1 MVTITY
7 LDEYS
12 VEAEVVSVGV
22 LEAGL
27 IHGVVTATNLDEYS
41 VEAEVVPDGVLEA
54 CLIHGVVTTSTTNLD
69 EYSV

>member
-1 MVTITY
+1 M
-7 LDEYS
+7 
-12 VEAEVVSVGV
+12 SVGV

-27 IHGVVTATNLDEYS
+27 IHGVVTTTNLDEYS